1 MHTKCSEVW
10 DFFRSFTDKGQPN
23 CYPITTSVNTLID
36 TMVKAELFATHFK
49 EIMGNTIPIH
59 EEDRKL
65 IFIQECLLANSL
77 DDINNPFLFGELNDQ
92 IKSFKF
98 KQSPGFDNIPNELII
113 HLPENMKLI
122 ILSLFNHSCTT
133 RAKY

>member
-10 DFFRSFTDKGQPN
+10 DFLRSFMDKGQPN
-23 CYPITTSVNTLID
+23 CYPITTNGNTLID

-92 IKSFKF
+92 IKSFKV
-98 KQSPGFDNIPNELII
+98 KKSPGFDNIPNELII

-122 ILSLFNHSCTT
+122 IISLFNHSCTT